1 MAFTVKFKE
10 LGMTKP
16 LKVEQTNK
24 NMKLTLELQKE
35 IIKKNEIV
43 AADETSMLD
52 TFIALED
59 LLDLKTS
66 YLIET
71 LHLTEK
77 QIDLLAGLERDVTEE
92 IVSEMVDKFF
102 GFENKEDEAEDEK
115 EGKE

>member
-35 IIKKNEIV
+35 IIKKNEIIS
-43 AADETSMLD
+43 ADETSMLD
-52 TFIALED
+52 TFIALEE
-59 LLDLKTS
+59 LLDLKTT

-77 QIDLLAGLERDVTEE
+77 QIDLLSELERDATED
-92 IVSEMVDKFF
+92 IVSEMVDNFF
-102 GFENKEDEAEDEK
+102 GFDNNEDEVEDEK

>member
-1 MAFTVKFKE
+1 MAFTVKFTE

-16 LKVEQTNK
+16 VTVQQTNK

-35 IIKKNEIV
+35 IINKNEIV

-52 TFIALED
+52 TFTALEE
-59 LLDLKTS
+59 LLDLKTT

-77 QIDLLAGLERDVTEE
+77 QIDKLAELERDVTEQ

-102 GFENKEDEAEDEK
+102 GFESNDEELEEDK